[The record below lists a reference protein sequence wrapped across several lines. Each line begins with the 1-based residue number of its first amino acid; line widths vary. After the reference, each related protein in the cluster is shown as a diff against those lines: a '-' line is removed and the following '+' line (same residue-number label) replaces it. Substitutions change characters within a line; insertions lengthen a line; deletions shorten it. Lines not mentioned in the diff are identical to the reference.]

1 MPATCEAGAP
11 ALRPTAPPCSLTPPH
26 IPVRRLPASAGSF
39 PTIPRMQAAHRE
51 SLRPEALER
60 LLCHVGG
67 GMAPSNI
74 VYVLAILAASW
85 GWDPP
90 ETPAR
95 PVNPSN
101 LIRIMPAK
109 G

>member
-1 MPATCEAGAP
+1 MPATCETGAP
-11 ALRPTAPPCSLTPPH
+11 ALRPAVPPCSLTPPH

-39 PTIPRMQAAHRE
+39 PTILRLKAAHRE
-51 SLRPEALER
+51 SLRPEALEVS
-60 LLCHVGG
+60 LYC
-67 GMAPSNI
+67 AT
-74 VYVLAILAASW
+74 SW
-85 GWDPP
+85 GWESP